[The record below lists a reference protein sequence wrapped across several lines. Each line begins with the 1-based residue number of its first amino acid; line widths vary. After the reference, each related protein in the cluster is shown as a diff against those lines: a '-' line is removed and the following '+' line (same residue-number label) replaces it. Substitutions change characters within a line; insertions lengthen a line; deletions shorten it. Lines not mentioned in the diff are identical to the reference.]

1 MKFLGVFCGAP
12 GKRTLP
18 KYMKILRYIKNTYYL
33 FFSKFIDGKIKIFNR
48 HKRYEDYLNKQLEKT
63 LDPNRIKK
71 WQGKEWQTK
80 VDGFRHLFK
89 RNEEFLQNKK
99 NSICL
104 GARTGQEVF
113 VLRELGLDSIGIDL
127 AEFPPYTIKG
137 DIHNLEFE
145 DEKFDL
151 IFTNILD
158 HSLYLEKF
166 ISEMERV
173 CVKDGIIILNIQE
186 NLPVD
191 DYSENVINS
200 PEPIIKM
207 FKNSILIKNR
217 KIQNI
222 FDQMNRELVFKKN

>member
-1 MKFLGVFCGAP
+1 MIILKVL
-12 GKRTLP
+12 K
-18 KYMKILRYIKNTYYL
+18 KIYFL
-33 FFSKFIDGKIKIFNR
+33 FFSRIIDGKIKVYNR
-48 HKRYEDYLNKQLEKT
+48 HKTYEDYVNKQLEKT
-63 LDPNRIKK
+63 LDPSRTKK
-71 WQGKEWQTK
+71 WKGKEWQIK

-127 AEFPPYTIKG
+127 VEFPPYTIKG
-137 DIHNLEFE
+137 DIHNLEFD

-173 CVKDGIIILNIQE
+173 CVKDGIIILNTQE
-186 NLPVD
+186 NIPGD

-200 PEPIIKM
+200 PEPVIKM
-207 FKNSILIKNR
+207 FKNSILVKNR
-217 KIQNI
+217 KIQNT

>member
-1 MKFLGVFCGAP
+1 
-12 GKRTLP
+12 
-18 KYMKILRYIKNTYYL
+18 MKIHNYIKKIYYL
-33 FFSKFIDGKIKIFNR
+33 FFSKFIDGKMRIFNR
-48 HKRYEDYLNKQLEKT
+48 HKKYEDYVNKQLEKT
-63 LDPNRIKK
+63 LDPNKIKK
-71 WQGKEWQTK
+71 WQGEEWQIK

-127 AEFPPYTIKG
+127 AEFLPYTIKG
-137 DIHNLEFE
+137 DIHNLEFD

-158 HSLYLEKF
+158 HSLYLERF
-166 ISEMERV
+166 ISEMERI
-173 CVKDGIIILNIQE
+173 CMKNGIIILNIQE
-186 NLPVD
+186 NIPID
-191 DYSENVINS
+191 DYCENVIND

-207 FKNSILIKNR
+207 MKNSTLIKNR
-217 KIQNI
+217 KIKNT
-222 FDQMNRELVFKKN
+222 FDSMNRELVFKKN

>member
-1 MKFLGVFCGAP
+1 MKFLKVL
-12 GKRTLP
+12 K
-18 KYMKILRYIKNTYYL
+18 KIYFL
-33 FFSKFIDGKIKIFNR
+33 FFSRLVGEKIKIYNR
-48 HKRYEDYLNKQLEKT
+48 HKTYEDYVNKQLEKT

-71 WQGKEWQTK
+71 WKGQEWQIK

-89 RNEEFLQNKK
+89 RNKEFLQNKK

-113 VLRELGLDSIGIDL
+113 VLRDLGLNSIGVDL
-127 AEFPPYTIKG
+127 VEFPPYTIKG
-137 DIHNLEFE
+137 DIHNLEFD

-173 CVKDGIIILNIQE
+173 CVKDGIIILNILE
-186 NLPVD
+186 NMPGD
-191 DYSENVINS
+191 DYSENAINS
-200 PEPIIKM
+200 PEPIIKI
-207 FKNSILIKNR
+207 FKNSILIRNR
-217 KIQNI
+217 KIKNI

>member
-1 MKFLGVFCGAP
+1 
-12 GKRTLP
+12 
-18 KYMKILRYIKNTYYL
+18 MKIFRYIKNFYYL

-48 HKRYEDYLNKQLEKT
+48 HKRYEDYVKKQLEKT

-71 WQGKEWQTK
+71 WKGKEWQTK

-186 NLPVD
+186 NLPGD
-191 DYSENVINS
+191 NYSENVINS

-207 FKNSILIKNR
+207 FKNSNLIKNR

-222 FDQMNRELVFKKN
+222 FDQMNRELVFKKNYL

>member
-1 MKFLGVFCGAP
+1 
-12 GKRTLP
+12 
-18 KYMKILRYIKNTYYL
+18 MKIKNYLRNIYYL
-33 FFSKFIDGKIKIFNR
+33 FFSKFIHGKIKIYDR
-48 HKRYEDYLNKQLEKT
+48 HKKYEDYVNKQLEKT

-71 WQGKEWQTK
+71 WQGEEWQIK

-158 HSLYLEKF
+158 HSLDLEKF

-173 CVKDGIIILNIQE
+173 CVKDGIIILNTQE
-186 NLPVD
+186 NIPGD

-217 KIQNI
+217 KIQNT

>member
-1 MKFLGVFCGAP
+1 MTFIKVL
-12 GKRTLP
+12 K
-18 KYMKILRYIKNTYYL
+18 KIYFL
-33 FFSKFIDGKIKIFNR
+33 FFSRFIHGKIKIYDR
-48 HKRYEDYLNKQLEKT
+48 HKTYEDYINKQLEKT

-71 WQGKEWQTK
+71 WKGREWQIK

-127 AEFPPYTIKG
+127 VEFPPYTIKG
-137 DIHNLEFE
+137 DIHNLEFD

-173 CVKDGIIILNIQE
+173 CVKDGIIIINITE
-186 NLPVD
+186 NILGD

-200 PEPIIKM
+200 PEPIIKI
-207 FKNSILIKNR
+207 FKNSILIRNR
-217 KIQNI
+217 KIKNI
-222 FDQMNRELVFKKN
+222 FDQMNRELVFKKIK

>member
-1 MKFLGVFCGAP
+1 MIINLVKVL
-12 GKRTLP
+12 K
-18 KYMKILRYIKNTYYL
+18 KIYFL
-33 FFSKFIDGKIKIFNR
+33 FFSRLVDGKIKIYNR
-48 HKRYEDYLNKQLEKT
+48 HKKYEDYVNKQLEKT
-63 LDPNRIKK
+63 LDSNRIKK
-71 WQGKEWQTK
+71 WQGEEWQIK

-99 NSICL
+99 KSICL

-127 AEFPPYTIKG
+127 VEFPPYTIKG
-137 DIHNLEFE
+137 DIHNLKFE

-173 CVKDGIIILNIQE
+173 CMKNGIIILNIQE

-191 DYSENVINS
+191 DYSENVINN

-207 FKNSILIKNR
+207 FKNSTLILNR
-217 KIQNI
+217 KIKNI
-222 FDQMNRELVFKKN
+222 FDRMNRELVFKKN

>member
-1 MKFLGVFCGAP
+1 M
-12 GKRTLP
+12 TLI
-18 KYMKILRYIKNTYYL
+18 KVLKKIYFL
-33 FFSKFIDGKIKIFNR
+33 FFSRFIHRKIKIYDR
-48 HKRYEDYLNKQLEKT
+48 HKTYEDYINKQLEKT

-71 WQGKEWQTK
+71 WKGREWQIK

-158 HSLYLEKF
+158 HSLDLEKF

-173 CVKDGIIILNIQE
+173 CVKDGIIILNTQE
-186 NLPVD
+186 NIPGD

-217 KIQNI
+217 KIQNT

>member
-1 MKFLGVFCGAP
+1 
-12 GKRTLP
+12 
-18 KYMKILRYIKNTYYL
+18 MKILKYLKNFCYP

-63 LDPNRIKK
+63 LDSNRIRK
-71 WQGKEWQTK
+71 WKGKEWQTK

-173 CVKDGIIILNIQE
+173 CVKNGIIILNIQE
-186 NLPVD
+186 NIPGD

-200 PEPIIKM
+200 PEPIVKM

-217 KIQNI
+217 KIKNI
-222 FDQMNRELVFKKN
+222 FDLMNRELVFKKN

>member
-1 MKFLGVFCGAP
+1 MTFIKVL
-12 GKRTLP
+12 K
-18 KYMKILRYIKNTYYL
+18 KIYFL
-33 FFSKFIDGKIKIFNR
+33 FFSRFIHGKIKIYDR
-48 HKRYEDYLNKQLEKT
+48 HKTYEDYINKQLEKT

-71 WQGKEWQTK
+71 WKGREWQIK

-127 AEFPPYTIKG
+127 VEFPPYTIKG
-137 DIHNLEFE
+137 DIHNLEFD

-158 HSLYLEKF
+158 HSLNLKKF

-173 CVKDGIIILNIQE
+173 CVKDGIIITNIQE
-186 NLPVD
+186 NILGD

-207 FKNSILIKNR
+207 FKNSILIRNR

-222 FDQMNRELVFKKN
+222 FDQMNRELVFKKIK

>member
-1 MKFLGVFCGAP
+1 M
-12 GKRTLP
+12 TLI
-18 KYMKILRYIKNTYYL
+18 KVLKKIYFL
-33 FFSKFIDGKIKIFNR
+33 FFSRFIHGKIKIYDR
-48 HKRYEDYLNKQLEKT
+48 HKTYEDYINKQLEKT

-71 WQGKEWQTK
+71 WKGREWQIK

-127 AEFPPYTIKG
+127 VEFPPYTIKG
-137 DIHNLEFE
+137 DIHNLEFD

-158 HSLYLEKF
+158 HSLNLEKF

-173 CVKDGIIILNIQE
+173 CVKDGIIITNIQE
-186 NLPVD
+186 NILGD

-207 FKNSILIKNR
+207 FKNSILIRNR

-222 FDQMNRELVFKKN
+222 FDQMNRELVFKKIK

>member
-1 MKFLGVFCGAP
+1 
-12 GKRTLP
+12 
-18 KYMKILRYIKNTYYL
+18 MKIKNYIKIFYP
-33 FFSKFIDGKIKIFNR
+33 FFSKFIHGKIKVFNR
-48 HKRYEDYLNKQLEKT
+48 HKNYQDYVNKQLEKT
-63 LDPNRIKK
+63 LNPNRIKK
-71 WQGKEWQTK
+71 WQEEEWQIK

-89 RNEEFLQNKK
+89 RNEEFLQYKK

-127 AEFPPYTIKG
+127 VEFPPYTVKG
-137 DIHNLEFE
+137 DIHNLEFD

-173 CVKDGIIILNIQE
+173 CMKNGIIILNIQE
-186 NLPVD
+186 KILGD
-191 DYSENVINS
+191 DYSENVIND
-200 PEPIIKM
+200 PEPIIKI
-207 FKNSILIKNR
+207 FKNSTIIQNR
-217 KIQNI
+217 KIKNI
-222 FDQMNRELVFKKN
+222 FDEMNRELVFKKN

>member
-1 MKFLGVFCGAP
+1 MS
-12 GKRTLP
+12 
-18 KYMKILRYIKNTYYL
+18 Y
-33 FFSKFIDGKIKIFNR
+33 
-48 HKRYEDYLNKQLEKT
+48 QLWK
-63 LDPNRIKK
+63 
-71 WQGKEWQTK
+71 GKEWHIK

-145 DEKFDL
+145 NEKFDL

-186 NLPVD
+186 NIPGD
-191 DYSENVINS
+191 DYSENLINS

-217 KIQNI
+217 KIQNT

>member
-1 MKFLGVFCGAP
+1 MIHGN
-12 GKRTLP
+12 
-18 KYMKILRYIKNTYYL
+18 IKVY
-33 FFSKFIDGKIKIFNR
+33 NR
-48 HKRYEDYLNKQLEKT
+48 HKNYEDYINKQLEKT
-63 LDPNRIKK
+63 LDSNKIKK
-71 WQGKEWQTK
+71 WKGEEWQIK
-80 VDGFRHLFK
+80 IDGFRRIFK
-89 RNEEFLQNKK
+89 RNQEFLQNKK

-127 AEFPPYTIKG
+127 VEFPPYTIKG

-145 DEKFDL
+145 DKKFDL

-158 HSLYLEKF
+158 HALDLEKF

-173 CVKDGIIILNIQE
+173 CSKNGIIILNIQE
-186 NLPVD
+186 NIPGD
-191 DYSENVINS
+191 DYSENIICS

-217 KIQNI
+217 KIKNY
-222 FDQMNRELVFKKN
+222 FDLMNRELVFLKI

>member
-1 MKFLGVFCGAP
+1 M
-12 GKRTLP
+12 TLI
-18 KYMKILRYIKNTYYL
+18 KVLKKIYFL
-33 FFSKFIDGKIKIFNR
+33 FFSRFIHRKIKIYDR
-48 HKRYEDYLNKQLEKT
+48 HKTYEDYINKQLEKT

-71 WQGKEWQTK
+71 WKGREWQIK

-113 VLRELGLDSIGIDL
+113 VLRELGLESIGIDL
-127 AEFPPYTIKG
+127 VEFPPYTIKG
-137 DIHNLEFE
+137 DIHNLEFD

-158 HSLYLEKF
+158 HSLNLKKF

-173 CVKDGIIILNIQE
+173 CVKDGIIITNIQE
-186 NLPVD
+186 NILGD

-207 FKNSILIKNR
+207 LKNSILIRNR

-222 FDQMNRELVFKKN
+222 FDKMNRELVFKKIK

>member
-1 MKFLGVFCGAP
+1 
-12 GKRTLP
+12 
-18 KYMKILRYIKNTYYL
+18 MKIKNYIRSIYY
-33 FFSKFIDGKIKIFNR
+33 FFLLKFIDGKIKIFNR
-48 HKRYEDYLNKQLEKT
+48 HKTYEDYINKQLEKT

-71 WQGKEWQTK
+71 WRGKEWQTK

-89 RNEEFLQNKK
+89 RNKEFLQNKK

-127 AEFPPYTIKG
+127 VEFPPYTVKG
-137 DIHNLEFE
+137 DIHNLEF
-145 DEKFDL
+145 DNEKFDL

-173 CVKDGIIILNIQE
+173 CMKNGIIILNSQE
-186 NLPVD
+186 NMPGD
-191 DYSENVINS
+191 DYSENVIND
-200 PEPIIKM
+200 PETIINL
-207 FKNSILIKNR
+207 FKNSTLIKNR
-217 KIQNI
+217 KIKNT
-222 FDQMNRELVFKKN
+222 FDSMNRELVFRKN

>member
-1 MKFLGVFCGAP
+1 MIINLVKVL
-12 GKRTLP
+12 K
-18 KYMKILRYIKNTYYL
+18 KIYFL
-33 FFSKFIDGKIKIFNR
+33 FFSRIIDGKIKVYNR
-48 HKRYEDYLNKQLEKT
+48 HKKYEDYVNKQLEKT
-63 LDPNRIKK
+63 LDPSRIKK
-71 WQGKEWQTK
+71 WKGKEWQIK

-158 HSLYLEKF
+158 HSLDLEKF

-173 CVKDGIIILNIQE
+173 CVKDGIIILNTQE
-186 NLPVD
+186 NIPGD

-200 PEPIIKM
+200 PEPVIKM
-207 FKNSILIKNR
+207 FKNSILVKNR
-217 KIQNI
+217 KIQNT
-222 FDQMNRELVFKKN
+222 FDKMNRELVFKKN

>member
-1 MKFLGVFCGAP
+1 M
-12 GKRTLP
+12 TLI
-18 KYMKILRYIKNTYYL
+18 KVLKKIYFL
-33 FFSKFIDGKIKIFNR
+33 FFSRFIHRKIKIYDR
-48 HKRYEDYLNKQLEKT
+48 HKTYEDYINKQLEKT

-71 WQGKEWQTK
+71 WKGREWQIK

-127 AEFPPYTIKG
+127 VEFPPYTIKG

-158 HSLYLEKF
+158 HSLDLEKF

-173 CVKDGIIILNIQE
+173 CVKDGIIILNTQE
-186 NLPVD
+186 NIPGD

-217 KIQNI
+217 KIQNT